1 MPLRT
6 VSGDIDDGAVGIFDD
21 ISSVIRLIQIRL
33 IEKAYSIAL
42 QTSDNFVGDIRF
54 FRRTVIVIG
63 TAEFTESIDAD
74 AERAQYRVRTVVFI
88 EAHTVNDT
96 GTHIEPEVTFDTD
109 VLNRVR
115 VSSGYRTPKIESML
129 IADDELERLQL

>member
-6 VSGDIDDGAVGIFDD
+6 VSSDIDDGAVGIFND
-21 ISSVIRLIQIRL
+21 ISSVIRLIQIRF
-33 IEKAYSIAL
+33 IEEAHSVTL
-42 QTSDNFVGDIRF
+42 QASNNFVGYVRF

-63 TAEFTESIDAD
+63 TAEFTESVDTD
-74 AERAQYRVRTVVFI
+74 AERAQYRVRTVVFV
-88 EAHTVNDT
+88 ETHTVNDT
-96 GTHIEPEVTFDTD
+96 GAHIEPEVTFDAD

-115 VSSGYRTPKIESML
+115 VSSVYGTPKIESML